1 MALLTD
7 IEQLATLWIQK
18 HFHIILFETSFKI
31 DVKKMPTSLE
41 GYIWNILDPN
51 T

>member
-1 MALLTD
+1 MAILTN
-7 IEQLATLWIQK
+7 IVKLATLWIQE

-31 DVKKMPTSLE
+31 DIKKMPKSLE